1 MAIVEASKGQSG
13 PTLNKVLRF
22 CYSYDP
28 IGQTYVMNVTKISGT
43 LILFFAI
50 IFLLVLIFKSKKKKN
65 LI

>member
-28 IGQTYVMNVTKISGT
+28 VGQTYVMNVTKISGV
-43 LILFFAI
+43 LILFVA
-50 IFLLVLIFKSKKKKN
+50 FLFLMIMIFKPKRKEILN
-65 LI
+65 